1 MTDATTEFFEE
12 LDRRDHEPLLAKVS
26 ATARFE
32 LSHDGATDH
41 WLVAVDRGNLTVS
54 HHDGPADLMLR
65 TERKLFDGMATGQVN
80 AVAALLRGALVV
92 EGDWEL
98 MVLIQRLFPGPP
110 RARQEPTTTTTS
122 KREKR

>member
-12 LDRRDHEPLLAKVS
+12 LGRRDHEPLLAKVS

-41 WLVAVDRGNLTVS
+41 WLVAVERGDLTVS

-65 TERKLFDGMATGQVN
+65 TERKLFDGMAAGELN

-98 MVLIQRLFPGPP
+98 MVLFQRLFPGPP
-110 RARQEPTTTTTS
+110 RARQQPMTTS
-122 KREKR
+122 KRKKR